1 MDQADAQHYEIRV
14 RGRLPQS
21 YAAWF
26 EGMSLTIQ
34 EGKKGEATV
43 TIISGYIR
51 DQAALHGLISRIRDV
66 GLTLVAVNQ
75 VPEVGGETT

>member
-1 MDQADAQHYEIRV
+1 MGADAQQYEIRV

-26 EGMSLTIQ
+26 EGMTLTLQ

-43 TIISGYIR
+43 TIIRGEVR

-66 GLTLVAVNQ
+66 GLTLIAVTQ
-75 VPEVGGETT
+75 VSEVGGETN